1 MTAPGT
7 SLRPRVTEV
16 ADRVFA
22 FVQPNGGWCLSNA
35 GIVVGG
41 DRVCVVDTAATE
53 ARTRALHTEVGRL
66 SPVPPSFLVN
76 THHHGDHTF
85 GNSFFPART
94 TVVSHD
100 LARTEMAEKQLSM
113 CQVWPE
119 VDWGNLE
126 LRLPDLT
133 FSDRLSLYFGEQTAE
148 LLYVGPAHSTN
159 DVVVWLPDR
168 KCLFAGDV
176 LLSGCTPFILMGSL
190 AGSLRAVA
198 RLRTLGAETIVCGHG
213 PVCGPEVFDA
223 TERYLL
229 WIRRLARDG
238 IAAGLDPLTVARETP
253 LGEHAALVDPERLV
267 ANLHRAY
274 AEERGAGPGEHIA
287 SGPVFREMTA
297 YNGGRP
303 LRCLA

>member
-1 MTAPGT
+1 MSTTDT
-7 SLRPRVTEV
+7 SPRVTEV

-22 FVQPNGGWCLSNA
+22 FVQPDGGWCLSNA
-35 GIVVGG
+35 GIIVGG
-41 DRVCVVDTAATE
+41 KRVCVVDTAATE
-53 ARTRALHTEVGRL
+53 ARARALHTAVGRL
-66 SPVPPSFLVN
+66 SPLSPAFLVN

-85 GNSFFPART
+85 GNSLFPPDT

-100 LARTEMAEKQLSM
+100 LARTEMAQKQLSLR
-113 CQVWPE
+113 QVWPE
-119 VDWGNLE
+119 VDWGHLE

-133 FSDRLSLYFGEQTAE
+133 FSDRLTLHLDDEKVE

-159 DVVVWLPDR
+159 DVVVWLPER
-168 KCLFAGDV
+168 RCLFAGDV
-176 LLSGCTPFILMGSL
+176 LLSGCTPFCLMGSV

-198 RLRTLGAETIVCGHG
+198 RLRALGAETIVCGHG

-229 WIRRLARDG
+229 WVRGLAREG
-238 IAAGLDPLTVARETP
+238 VAAGADPLTVARETP
-253 LGEHAALVDPERLV
+253 LGEYADLVDPERLV

-274 AEERGAGPGEHIA
+274 AEERGARPGEYIA
-287 SGPVFREMTA
+287 SGPVFREMA
-297 YNGGRP
+297 VYNGGRP

>member
-1 MTAPGT
+1 MTTPAASP
-7 SLRPRVTEV
+7 PRVTEV

-35 GIVVGG
+35 GIIVGR
-41 DRVCVVDTAATE
+41 DRACVVDTAATE
-53 ARTRALHTEVGRL
+53 ARARALHTAVAEVSAR
-66 SPVPPSFLVN
+66 PPSFLVN

-85 GNSFFPART
+85 GNSLFAPGT

-100 LARTEMAEKQLSM
+100 LARTEMADKRLSL

-119 VDWGNLE
+119 VDWGRLE

-133 FSDRLSLYFGEQTAE
+133 FSDRLTLHLGEESAE

-159 DVVVWLPDR
+159 DVVVWLPER

-176 LLSGCTPFILMGSL
+176 LLSGCTPFCLMGSL
-190 AGSLRAVA
+190 SGSLRAVA
-198 RLRTLGAETIVCGHG
+198 RLRALGAETVVCGHG

-229 WIRRLARDG
+229 WVRRLAREG
-238 IAAGLDPLTVARETP
+238 IAAGLDPLSVAGETA
-253 LGEHAALVDPERLV
+253 LGEWADLVDPERLV

-274 AEERGAGPGEHIA
+274 AEERGARPGEHIA
-287 SGPVFREMTA
+287 SGPVFREMTV

-303 LRCLA
+303 LSCLA